1 MEEKFDWIANVSGG
15 LSDVTDSH
23 TGTNYIDVL
32 NHADGFR
39 IYLKDIQDTEK
50 EYLYLAS
57 VWVTLA
63 VIL

>member
-1 MEEKFDWIANVSGG
+1 MA
-15 LSDVTDSH
+15 DVIYSVH
-23 TGTNYIDVL
+23 L
-32 NHADGFR
+32 NMYCFIHKQNMR

-57 VWVTLA
+57 VRVTLA

>member
-1 MEEKFDWIANVSGG
+1 MADVIYSVHLNMD
-15 LSDVTDSH
+15 LSLVDAEFRDMQ
-23 TGTNYIDVL
+23 NM
-32 NHADGFR
+32 R

-57 VWVTLA
+57 VRVTLA